1 MSAEHI
7 EALLD
12 GSLSKA
18 DVEALLAR
26 LPSDAA
32 LRADLATAL
41 RLHGLLQAAAD
52 PDADA
57 GRLADV
63 VARALGPGGFE
74 ARVMDGLRARSRRRG
89 WGVAAAAVVLA
100 GLAWLLWPGSELRL
114 AAGQG
119 VVVHRG
125 AARLEGAQALRA
137 GDRVEAAG
145 WASLRW
151 ANGTS
156 AELGTG
162 TTVEVVDALRLRV
175 LAGRVSAE
183 VARPMAFEAP
193 HATADV
199 RGTSLTLAVTPE
211 RSELRV
217 LSGTVSFGG
226 ADVGAGRRARASGGR
241 VEVEPAGREALRRLG
256 ASTFQLGVMSG
267 FGEKWI
273 EEVREQ
279 GARFD
284 LRYQHLAWNWTSWN
298 SGRGFVALYLE
309 ESKRLGVTPIFSYYA
324 LARASAP
331 VSAVAGDAAA
341 MGRYWADL
349 RRFFAAAAAHGG
361 PVVLHVEPGLWES
374 PLVPRIAVGAAGVDG
389 LPDTL
394 AGFARGVGLLR
405 DRLAP
410 NVLLAGHATRQ
421 GEAWRGGPWDL
432 LFTDLG
438 DRDAGWRESK
448 GEKGAWWA
456 EADFE
461 ALRSWGASV
470 HAETGLSLFAWRLPL
485 GNRVM
490 AACNDTPWHYM
501 DNKVEHFLDGYPGNR
516 RIAEWAQAGF
526 AGLLFGGGTIEC
538 TVHLDNAKDGV
549 TNPAPAAGNR
559 GERSAFPDDDG
570 GYLRLR
576 AGGYYKAGPHPLPR

>member
-1 MSAEHI
+1 VSAERI

-12 GSLSKA
+12 GSLPKEE
-18 DVEALLAR
+18 VEALLAR

-89 WGVAAAAVVLA
+89 VGLAAAAVLAA
-100 GLAWLLWPGSELRL
+100 GLAWLLWPGPELRL
-114 AAGQG
+114 VAGQG
-119 VVVHRG
+119 AVVLRG
-125 AARLEGAQALRA
+125 ASRLEGPTALRA
-137 GDRVEAAG
+137 FDRVQASG

-151 ANGTS
+151 TNGTVV
-156 AELGTG
+156 ELGPG
-162 TTVEVVDALRLRV
+162 ASVEVVDARRLRLR
-175 LAGRVSAE
+175 LGRLSAE
-183 VARPMAFEAP
+183 VARPMTIEAP
-193 HATADV
+193 HATAEIK
-199 RGTSLTLAVTPE
+199 GTSLVLTATPDAT
-211 RSELRV
+211 ELRV
-217 LSGTVSFGG
+217 RSGMVAFGG
-226 ADVGAGRRARASGGR
+226 TEVGAGRRARAANGR
-241 VEVEPAGREALRRLG
+241 VDVEPAGREALRRLG

-267 FGEKWI
+267 LGEKWI

-298 SGRGFVALYLE
+298 AGRGFAALYLE
-309 ESKRLGVTPIFSYYA
+309 ESKRLGVVPVFSYYA
-324 LARASAP
+324 LARAAAPISAT
-331 VSAVAGDAAA
+331 AGDAAA

-349 RRFFAAAAAHGG
+349 KRFLAAAAAHGG

-374 PLVPRIAVGAAGVDG
+374 PLVPRIAVGASGVDG

-394 AGFARGVGLLR
+394 AGFARAVGLLR

-448 GEKGAWWA
+448 GEKGAWWSD
-456 EADFE
+456 ADFE
-461 ALRSWGASV
+461 ALRAWGASV

-501 DNKVEHFLDGYPGNR
+501 DNKVEHFLEGYPANR

-526 AGLLFGGGTIEC
+526 AGLLFGGGTVEC

-549 TNPAPAAGNR
+549 TNPPPAPGNR
-559 GERSAFPDDDG
+559 GERAPYPDDDG

-576 AGGYYKAGPHPLPR
+576 AGAYYASGPYPLPR